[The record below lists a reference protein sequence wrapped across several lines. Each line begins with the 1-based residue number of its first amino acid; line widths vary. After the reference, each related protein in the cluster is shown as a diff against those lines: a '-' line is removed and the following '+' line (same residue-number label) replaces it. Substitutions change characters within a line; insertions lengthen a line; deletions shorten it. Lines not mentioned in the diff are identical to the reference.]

1 MHRCCQTRQD
11 LWSRYQL
18 YLPRGEMELYSSDEC
33 KIKMKSFTLL
43 EQINIYLI
51 FVYFRPC
58 CLRLACWQCVRTGIS
73 SWPKT
78 SKKLT
83 RLSSKRTSRSMSSTS
98 RKRMLLEAEILNK
111 MPRHTFLLSIYVCVT
126 IYSVS
131 YEHLWSPTLAL
142 ILGLNSPHCNT
153 RPNDRSDPSANGTH
167 TAL

>member
-1 MHRCCQTRQD
+1 M
-11 LWSRYQL
+11 
-18 YLPRGEMELYSSDEC
+18 
-33 KIKMKSFTLL
+33 
-43 EQINIYLI
+43 I

-142 ILGLNSPHCNT
+142 ILELIPPTAT
-153 RPNDRSDPSANGTH
+153 RGPTTDQTRLLMEHTLLCEGVLFVQALYWLLTISGPDCSKDRMFLSMCTH
-167 TAL
+167 LKRHDKKIY